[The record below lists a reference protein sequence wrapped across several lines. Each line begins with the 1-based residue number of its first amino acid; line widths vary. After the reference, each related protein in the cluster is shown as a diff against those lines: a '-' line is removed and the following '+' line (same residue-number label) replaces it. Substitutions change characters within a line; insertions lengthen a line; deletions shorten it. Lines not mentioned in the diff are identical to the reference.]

1 MQVWLKMPGT
11 REEREMAPTT
21 SFKDLVQTR
30 VARDTVFA
38 AALMR
43 EGIDAM
49 RAGEIKIGLA
59 VLNDY
64 TTAVARRELHVAL
77 HLGDAGARK

>member
-1 MQVWLKMPGT
+1 MPGS
-11 REEREMAPTT
+11 REERKMATTT

-38 AALMR
+38 AALLR
-43 EGIDAM
+43 EGIDAI
-49 RAGEIKIGLA
+49 RGGEIKTGLA
-59 VLNDY
+59 VLSDY
-64 TTAVARRELHVAL
+64 ITAVAPRELPVAL